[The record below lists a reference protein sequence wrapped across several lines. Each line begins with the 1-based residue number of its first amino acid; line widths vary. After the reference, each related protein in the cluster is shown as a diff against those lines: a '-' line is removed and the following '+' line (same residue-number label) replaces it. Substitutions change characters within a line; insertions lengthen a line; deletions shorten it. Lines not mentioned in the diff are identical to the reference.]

1 MLCPKC
7 HRPLA
12 EEDDGLY
19 ICCADAPLQWQC
31 GECGK
36 VSEGFAFPYGRCP
49 QCSGPLALCS
59 EDKSIAADE
68 VQALNAVRMAFEIEL
83 GGRAFYRSAAADC
96 RDAQLRALF
105 SRFAA
110 MEDEHMETLSRRY
123 HVAAPDSLNASGVE
137 RAAIFGG
144 VDHHPGDADSLFR
157 IAIALERKAAEFF
170 ATRSAKVASG
180 SPEQRLYLE
189 LGAEERD
196 HMALLATEYA
206 RWRAQKPGLFS
217 GDPP

>member
-96 RDAQLRALF
+96 LKMA
-105 SRFAA
+105 SGNPNAA
-110 MEDEHMETLSRRY
+110 SSRR
-123 HVAAPDSLNASGVE
+123 AAPLPMFGVSAN
-137 RAAIFGG
+137 RSQPVSSSRSIAA
-144 VDHHPGDADSLFR
+144 ADRGAPQRGLV
-157 IAIALERKAAEFF
+157 
-170 ATRSAKVASG
+170 TRSPTLTVSLISRI
-180 SPEQRLYLE
+180 SP
-189 LGAEERD
+189 
-196 HMALLATEYA
+196 
-206 RWRAQKPGLFS
+206 
-217 GDPP
+217 